1 MALSAGDRKRRSDS
15 FGEAPSSGAD
25 GGAKSVD
32 QRKLAT
38 YFYAPGLADVDETAS
53 GRPRSRPPDVVRA
66 NLSAGRIR

>member
-15 FGEAPSSGAD
+15 FGEAPSSGAG

-38 YFYAPGLADVDETAS
+38 YFYAPG
-53 GRPRSRPPDVVRA
+53 
-66 NLSAGRIR
+66 